1 MKKHFIFDIG
11 NVLLHWA
18 PGDVIAT
25 HFPDVADPQALGKT
39 LFYHPLWKDF
49 DKGLNSSEQV
59 RQDMAAHLGW
69 SASDAD
75 KLIQACKASL
85 SAKQDAVDY
94 VQSLHADGHRLFCLS
109 NMPVEFFDHL
119 QQAHDFWHHFEHIT
133 ISGAI
138 QMAKPDADIYHYVLE
153 TNNLA
158 AQDCIFLDDLQEN
171 IDTANSV
178 GIHGVHFTDL
188 ATAKAHIDTLL

>member
-11 NVLLHWA
+11 NVLLKWA
-18 PGDVIAT
+18 PDGVIARY
-25 HFPDVADPQALGKT
+25 FPEVTDPLELSRQLY
-39 LFYHPLWKDF
+39 FHPIWKDF
-49 DKGLNSSEQV
+49 DKGLVSPQEV
-59 RQDMAAHLGW
+59 RENMADYLGW
-69 SASDAD
+69 SLADAE
-75 KLIQACKASL
+75 KLVQACKESL
-85 SAKQDAVDY
+85 VAKQDTVDY

-119 QQAHDFWHHFEHIT
+119 QQAHDFWHYFEHIT

-171 IDTANSV
+171 IDTANSI

-188 ATAKAHIDTLL
+188 ATAKAHIDKLL

>member
-18 PGDVIAT
+18 PGDVIAK
-25 HFPDVADPQALGKT
+25 HFPEVADPQALGKT
-39 LFYHPLWKDF
+39 LFYQPLWKDF

-59 RQDMAAHLGW
+59 RQDMAAYLGW
-69 SASDAD
+69 SVSDAD
-75 KLIQACKASL
+75 KLIQSCKESL
-85 SAKQDAVDY
+85 VAKQDTVDY
-94 VQSLHADGHRLFCLS
+94 VKSLAANGHRLFCLS

-119 QQAHDFWHHFEHIT
+119 QQAHDFWYHFEHVT

-153 TNNLA
+153 TNTLN

-188 ATAKAHIDTLL
+188 AAAKAQIARVV